1 MPNAL
6 AAITASPAGVLVLM
20 NCQSSAEH
28 LFGQI
33 AGWDGAKAPAEPASA
48 DRHGL
53 RTYGIGAQILRDLN
67 VGQMKLLAPRKMP
80 SMAGFRSPLRVTIA
94 TLPNLPA
101 THRRPTH
108 EPLHSHPDLNG
119 EGLHIGIVRARFNE
133 EIGQAEL
140 EACLKE
146 LAELGVD
153 ERDVMVATVPGA
165 LELGV
170 ALSHMAE
177 TFEFDALIA
186 LGAVIRGETYH
197 FEVVSNE
204 MATAIT
210 RISLE
215 TGIPIANGVLTVD
228 TDEQA
233 QARAGKGAT
242 APRWP
247 SKWPTWSRR
256 WNPRKKTKTTR
267 TKILTT
273 KKTTTSADSAA
284 QARAN
289 ARSARRRANSRCR
302 AYTPGC
308 CAGRGHAGRR
318 RDRRP
323 SARHRGFFRGR
334 RAMVQDLLHGVLR
347 EAPTLRERFTP
358 YVDRPLA
365 ELSPVEHGILL
376 IGSFELIHHVEV
388 PYKSPSMKPWN
399 WQVLRRH
406 RRLQV
411 RQRRARQA
419 GGRRA
424 RARGQAAAQQR
435 R

>member
-1 MPNAL
+1 
-6 AAITASPAGVLVLM
+6 
-20 NCQSSAEH
+20 
-28 LFGQI
+28 
-33 AGWDGAKAPAEPASA
+33 
-48 DRHGL
+48 
-53 RTYGIGAQILRDLN
+53 
-67 VGQMKLLAPRKMP
+67 
-80 SMAGFRSPLRVTIA
+80 
-94 TLPNLPA
+94 
-101 THRRPTH
+101 
-108 EPLHSHPDLNG
+108 
-119 EGLHIGIVRARFNE
+119 
-133 EIGQAEL
+133 
-140 EACLKE
+140 
-146 LAELGVD
+146 
-153 ERDVMVATVPGA
+153 
-165 LELGV
+165 
-170 ALSHMAE
+170 MAE

-233 QARAGKGAT
+233 QARAAGRAAT

-289 ARSARRRANSRCR
+289 ARSARRRAANSRCR

-323 SARHRGFFRGR
+323 SARHRGFSEADAQWFKT
-334 RAMVQDLLHGVLR
+334 LLHGVLR

-388 PYKSPSMKPWN
+388 PYKVAINEAVELASPSAAPTASSSSTACSTSW
-399 WQVLRRH
+399 RPTCARTRS
-406 RRLQV
+406 RRL
-411 RQRRARQA
+411 RSSGAERALPAAPRVSSP
-419 GGRRA
+419 GRRA
-424 RARGQAAAQQR
+424 RAPAGPDRAVAAALKSTTVR
-435 R
+435 KGRTAESPWRPNSI